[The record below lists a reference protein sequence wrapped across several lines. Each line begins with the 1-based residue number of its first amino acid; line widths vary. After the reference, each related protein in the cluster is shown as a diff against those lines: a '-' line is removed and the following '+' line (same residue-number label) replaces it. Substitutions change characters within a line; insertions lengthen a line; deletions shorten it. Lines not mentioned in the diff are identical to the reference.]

1 MKMGGVKE
9 KYSNMQGGSSLNFCS
24 FRGGAINFKN
34 LEKKKFPPPSINN
47 DRSLRDQKDLSLE
60 SSAS

>member
-24 FRGGAINFKN
+24 FRGAINFKN
-34 LEKKKFPPPSINN
+34 LEKKKFPPPPFH
-47 DRSLRDQKDLSLE
+47 K
-60 SSAS
+60 